1 MTKRIF
7 VKVLRM
13 NKRNCLLRFYCVCLW
28 LKQARKQKGKYCCS
42 HWLSINVE
50 QDGAECC
57 GTGTRGLLLK
67 VFTRI
72 WTISLRLGLEF
83 TEAPVLMSTLTGGL
97 SRFSWSSNIETFTH
111 NLVKSFSRFFN
122 DYLEKL
128 LQLACL
134 ILRKMSPNSWNYY

>member
-1 MTKRIF
+1 
-7 VKVLRM
+7 M

-28 LKQARKQKGKYCCS
+28 LKQAGKQKGKYFCS

-57 GTGTRGLLLK
+57 GTGTRELLLQ

-72 WTISLRLGLEF
+72 WTISLWLGLEF

-111 NLVKSFSRFFN
+111 NLVKSFQVFSMITWRN
-122 DYLEKL
+122 SCNW
-128 LQLACL
+128 LA
-134 ILRKMSPNSWNYY
+134 RSWWKCHQTLGATINKDTSNFPEA